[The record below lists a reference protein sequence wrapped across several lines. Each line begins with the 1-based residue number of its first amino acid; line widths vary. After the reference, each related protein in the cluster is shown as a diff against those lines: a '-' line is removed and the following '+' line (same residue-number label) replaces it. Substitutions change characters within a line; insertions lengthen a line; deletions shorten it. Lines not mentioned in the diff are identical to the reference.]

1 MDHSTVMLSAAKHL
15 DAQRD
20 RPFASLR
27 ACPEAKPNGVTVL
40 GPISSSGLFFE
51 TALSAFGGCFDIQII
66 LLKVI
71 IVPRWIFHYQDEKVK
86 KHHQF

>member
-1 MDHSTVMLSAAKHL
+1 MGHSTVMLSAAKHL
-15 DAQRD
+15 AAHRD
-20 RPFASLR
+20 RPYASLR
-27 ACPEAKPNGVTVL
+27 VTVL

>member
-1 MDHSTVMLSAAKHL
+1 MDDSTVMLSEAKHL
-15 DAQRD
+15 FAHCD
-20 RPFASLR
+20 RPFASL
-27 ACPEAKPNGVTVL
+27 GVTVM